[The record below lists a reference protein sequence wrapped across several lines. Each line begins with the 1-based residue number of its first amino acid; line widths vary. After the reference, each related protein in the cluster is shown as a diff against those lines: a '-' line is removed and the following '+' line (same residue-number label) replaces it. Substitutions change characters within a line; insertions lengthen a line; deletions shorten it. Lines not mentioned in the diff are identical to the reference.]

1 MPELESLLAHLLARQ
16 FEFIVVGGFAAVAHG
31 VTLLTED
38 LDVCCPFTPENLRRL
53 EAALSSV
60 HPVHRMVPGR
70 PPFRLAELDL
80 AALKNLYL
88 DTDWGGLD
96 CLSSIKGVGDYAAVR
111 AQSIQAELP
120 AGTCRII
127 GIDALIRAKE
137 AMDASKDRLAL
148 IQLRAIRERSG
159 HRQS

>member
-16 FEFIVVGGFAAVAHG
+16 FEFVVVGGFAAVAYG

-38 LDVCCPFTPENLRRL
+38 LEVCCPFTPENLRRL

-80 AALKNLYL
+80 AALNLKSPSAPIRVIRVIRGKNTKHDPDHSRRRRAPELHESRP
-88 DTDWGGLD
+88 GL
-96 CLSSIKGVGDYAAVR
+96 
-111 AQSIQAELP
+111 
-120 AGTCRII
+120 
-127 GIDALIRAKE
+127 
-137 AMDASKDRLAL
+137 
-148 IQLRAIRERSG
+148 
-159 HRQS
+159 